1 MIKSHKLTN
10 LALVFSD
17 IMIKWRAR
25 ILYKVV
31 SEGVKNVSILL
42 KNYFLAVFCFETEIM
57 KIVVAKKN
65 KVAKISPHIADYR

>member
-17 IMIKWRAR
+17 IMIKWRAS

-31 SEGVKNVSILL
+31 SECVKNVSILL
-42 KNYFLAVFCFETEIM
+42 KNYFLAVFCFEAEII

>member
-10 LALVFSD
+10 LTLVFSD

-31 SEGVKNVSILL
+31 SECVKNVSILL
-42 KNYFLAVFCFETEIM
+42 KNYFLAIFWLKTEIIE
-57 KIVVAKKN
+57 KIVAKRN
-65 KVAKISPHIADYR
+65 KVAKIPPHIADYR

>member
-17 IMIKWRAR
+17 IMIKWRAS

-31 SEGVKNVSILL
+31 SECVKNVSILL
-42 KNYFLAVFCFETEIM
+42 KKHFLAIFCLETEIIE
-57 KIVVAKKN
+57 KVVAKKN
-65 KVAKISPHIADYR
+65 KVAKIPPHIADYR

>member
-1 MIKSHKLTN
+1 MIKRHIFTN
-10 LALVFSD
+10 LTLVFSD

-31 SEGVKNVSILL
+31 SECVKNVSILL
-42 KNYFLAVFCFETEIM
+42 KNYFLRIFCFETEII

-65 KVAKISPHIADYR
+65 KVAKIPPHIADYR

>member
-10 LALVFSD
+10 LTLVFNN

-31 SEGVKNVSILL
+31 SECVKNVSILW
-42 KNYFLAVFCFETEIM
+42 KNYFLCVFCFETEIM

-65 KVAKISPHIADYR
+65 KVAKIPPHIANYR

>member
-10 LALVFSD
+10 LTLVFSD

-31 SEGVKNVSILL
+31 SECVKNVSILL
-42 KNYFLAVFCFETEIM
+42 KNYFLGIYHSEG
-57 KIVVAKKN
+57 KIIEKDVAKKN
-65 KVAKISPHIADYR
+65 KVAKIPPHIADYR

>member
-10 LALVFSD
+10 LTLVFSD

-31 SEGVKNVSILL
+31 SECVKNVSILL
-42 KNYFLAVFCFETEIM
+42 KNYFLRISYSEGEIIE
-57 KIVVAKKN
+57 KVVAKKN
-65 KVAKISPHIADYR
+65 KVAKIPPHIAD

>member
-1 MIKSHKLTN
+1 MIKSHNLTN

-17 IMIKWRAR
+17 IMIKWRAS

-31 SEGVKNVSILL
+31 SECVKNVSILL
-42 KNYFLAVFCFETEIM
+42 KNYFLRIFCFETEIM

-65 KVAKISPHIADYR
+65 KVAKIPPHIADYR

>member
-1 MIKSHKLTN
+1 
-10 LALVFSD
+10 
-17 IMIKWRAR
+17 MIKWRAR

-31 SEGVKNVSILL
+31 SECVKNVSILL

-65 KVAKISPHIADYR
+65 KVAKIPPHIADYR

>member
-1 MIKSHKLTN
+1 MIKRHIFTN
-10 LALVFSD
+10 LTLVFSD

-31 SEGVKNVSILL
+31 NECVKNVSILL
-42 KNYFLAVFCFETEIM
+42 KNYCLAVFCFETEIM

-65 KVAKISPHIADYR
+65 KVAKIPPHIADYR